1 MSGTTA
7 VVGCVRGND
16 LFVANV
22 GDSRVIVCSR
32 AADGTIQSYAISE
45 DHKPDLPS
53 EKRRIESSG
62 GRVFA
67 CSYDDGTSG
76 PARVWMAESD
86 IPGLAMSRSMGDL
99 IAHSVGVSS
108 EPDSIHF
115 AITSEHSW
123 VVFASD
129 GLWEFL
135 SNDEVAE
142 IVTAAKS
149 PAKAVDALIE
159 ESAARW
165 MKNESVI
172 DDTTVIIIELSRCNK
187 GESIT

>member
-22 GDSRVIVCSR
+22 GDSRAIVCSR
-32 AADGTIQSYAISE
+32 AADGTIQSYAVSE
-45 DHKPDLPS
+45 DHKPDLPT
-53 EKRRIESSG
+53 EKQRIESCG
-62 GRVFA
+62 GRVIVTSF
-67 CSYDDGTSG
+67 DDGTTG
-76 PARVWMAESD
+76 PARVFLADID

-99 IAHSVGVSS
+99 VAHSAGVSS

-115 AITSEHSW
+115 PIASERCW

-135 SNDEVAE
+135 SNDEVAK
-142 IVTAAKS
+142 IVVAAES
-149 PAKAVDALIE
+149 PAKAVDVLIE

-172 DDTTVIIIELSRCNK
+172 DDTTVIIIELSRSS
-187 GESIT
+187 GES